1 MQLSASRRV
10 PGAEPA
16 PGLLPGPFRRSALAL
31 LAACVTVTAVLGVHY
46 AHGGPGRLD
55 AELDPRIRAVLG
67 RFPALLRWLPDLGTL
82 VPATVMTA
90 ALVLAC
96 LATRRWTGAALA
108 ALAVPA
114 ATALTEYVLKPVVGR
129 TLGPSLTFPS
139 GHATFMFAL
148 AGACAVLLLQPPRR
162 RVPGVARLLL
172 ALMAM
177 LLAAGVAAAMVA
189 IGAHYFT
196 DAVAGAAVGT
206 GTVLACALILDQVT
220 ARRGGRTAAGP
231 DPESAGRLHL
241 I

>member
-1 MQLSASRRV
+1 MQLRASPRA
-10 PGAEPA
+10 PGAERAPA
-16 PGLLPGPFRRSALAL
+16 LLPDPCRWSAVAL
-31 LAACVTVTAVLGVHY
+31 LAACVAVTAVLGAHY
-46 AHGGPGRLD
+46 AGRGPGRLD
-55 AELDPRIRAVLG
+55 AALDPRIRAVLG
-67 RFPALLRWLPDLGTL
+67 RFPVLLRWLPDLGTL

-96 LATRRWTGAALA
+96 LAARRWMGAVLA

-129 TLGPSLTFPS
+129 TLGSSLSFPS
-139 GHATFMFAL
+139 GHATFAFAL
-148 AGACAVLLLQPPRR
+148 AGVCAVLLLQPPRR

-177 LLAAGVAAAMVA
+177 LLAAAVAAAMVA

-206 GTVLACALILDQVT
+206 GTVLACALTLDRVT
-220 ARRGGRTAAGP
+220 ARRGWRSAA
-231 DPESAGRLHL
+231 DRNARVSQRAGSS
-241 I
+241 